1 MKIRNLEELQNEIDN
16 DIAWRKKEITDYY
29 KICQSSNY
37 LGCLTRAGIVLVCS
51 HFEGSIRF
59 ASNAYIA
66 FISSQNIK
74 GSDLRIEINA
84 IAVRK
89 KKHLLFN
96 QTGSKKVKV
105 SSVSEVLK
113 SYDELLN
120 GYFYFKIKED
130 DIVSEVNEN
139 DPALPTEG
147 NPTPEV
153 LREIA
158 KILGLDY
165 SSLFLLR
172 ERFINSELLNL
183 RHCIA
188 HGERRPIKI
197 QELDDAKNFVL
208 RIMDDYS
215 SAIIEAAMN
224 NTHMKN

>member
-1 MKIRNLEELQNEIDN
+1 MRLTMTL
-16 DIAWRKKEITDYY
+16 
-29 KICQSSNY
+29 
-37 LGCLTRAGIVLVCS
+37 LG
-51 HFEGSIRF
+51 E
-59 ASNAYIA
+59 
-66 FISSQNIK
+66 
-74 GSDLRIEINA
+74 
-84 IAVRK
+84 K
-89 KKHLLFN
+89 KKLL
-96 QTGSKKVKV
+96 T
-105 SSVSEVLK
+105 
-113 SYDELLN
+113 
-120 GYFYFKIKED
+120 I
-130 DIVSEVNEN
+130 NEN

-183 RHCIA
+183 RHSIA

-224 NTHMKN
+224 NIHMKN